1 MHTPSI
7 SRQVSGKRRVFA
19 LLLGL
24 FLLISSTCAYS
35 EGVSVSSRI
44 DALLSAQQSAAGADS
59 LQSWLNG
66 ALCKQAGSSAEWYVL
81 ALRQN
86 TQGLDYSAYA
96 DALQQYVEIAPPAS
110 ASSRLKLALLLTAC
124 GRADHPFVA
133 AARAEDIGRQGVM
146 SWIYGLHLLNNLPG
160 TAGEIDQAVASLL
173 SLQLAD
179 GGWAVMGAQSDA
191 DVTAMALQA
200 LAPTLANHSD
210 AQAAADRA
218 LALLSA
224 MQADTGDYRSMGTS
238 NCESAAQVIIAL
250 CALGIDP
257 LTDARFIKNGCSALD
272 ALLRYQ
278 LEDGSFAHTAGGAK
292 NNMATV
298 QALSALIALKR
309 FQAGQGSYY
318 LLDALPAAQQA
329 AAVGWK
335 TWSVI
340 GIAAFGIL
348 FTVILWLLKKRNYKN
363 FVFLWLICGALALA
377 LCLLRIESTG
387 DYYAPS
393 PIVSASAGEVTL
405 TIRCDTVKGR
415 TDARYIPDSA
425 VILPETSYKIA
436 ENATVYDV
444 LVQAAK
450 ENQLQLDCQ
459 GTYVASISHL
469 YEFDFG
475 NLSGWM
481 YRVNG
486 AFPDVGC
493 GEYQLSDCDRIEWLY
508 TCDLGR
514 DLP

>member
-96 DALQQYVEIAPPAS
+96 DVLQQYVEITPPAS

-146 SWIYGLHLLNNLPG
+146 SWIYGLHLLNNLPD

-218 LALLSA
+218 LALLSV

-257 LTDARFIKNGCSALD
+257 LTDARFIKNGYSALD
-272 ALLRYQ
+272 AMLRYQ
-278 LEDGSFAHTAGGAK
+278 LEDNAFAHTASGAK

-335 TWSVI
+335 TWAI
-340 GIAAFGIL
+340 IEIAAFGIL
-348 FTVILWLLKKRNYKN
+348 FTIILWLLKKRNYKN
-363 FVFLWLICGALALA
+363 FILLWLICGALALA
-377 LCLLRIESTG
+377 LCLLRIESAAN
-387 DYYAPS
+387 YYSPS
-393 PIVSASAGEVTL
+393 PTAEASMGEVTL
-405 TIRCDTVKGR
+405 TIRCDTVKGL

-425 VILPETSYKIA
+425 VILPEASYKIA

-450 ENQLQLDCQ
+450 KNQLQLDCR
-459 GTYVASISHL
+459 GTYVAGISHL

-486 AFPDVGC
+486 VFPDVGC
-493 GEYQLSDCDRIEWLY
+493 GEYQLSDGDRIEWLY

>member
-1 MHTPSI
+1 MHTPII
-7 SRQVSGKRRVFA
+7 SRQVSSKRRVFA

-24 FLLISSTCAYS
+24 FLLFSSTCAYS

-66 ALCKQAGSSAEWYVL
+66 ALCEQTGSSAEWYVL

-96 DALQQYVEIAPPAS
+96 DVLQQYVEIAPPAS

-272 ALLRYQ
+272 A
-278 LEDGSFAHTAGGAK
+278 
-292 NNMATV
+292 M
-298 QALSALIALKR
+298 LS
-309 FQAGQGSYY
+309 
-318 LLDALPAAQQA
+318 
-329 AAVGWK
+329 
-335 TWSVI
+335 
-340 GIAAFGIL
+340 
-348 FTVILWLLKKRNYKN
+348 
-363 FVFLWLICGALALA
+363 
-377 LCLLRIESTG
+377 
-387 DYYAPS
+387 
-393 PIVSASAGEVTL
+393 
-405 TIRCDTVKGR
+405 
-415 TDARYIPDSA
+415 
-425 VILPETSYKIA
+425 
-436 ENATVYDV
+436 
-444 LVQAAK
+444 
-450 ENQLQLDCQ
+450 
-459 GTYVASISHL
+459 
-469 YEFDFG
+469 
-475 NLSGWM
+475 
-481 YRVNG
+481 
-486 AFPDVGC
+486 
-493 GEYQLSDCDRIEWLY
+493 
-508 TCDLGR
+508 
-514 DLP
+514 

>member
-7 SRQVSGKRRVFA
+7 SRQGSGKRRVFA

-24 FLLISSTCAYS
+24 FLLISSTYAYS
-35 EGVSVSSRI
+35 EGISVSSRI
-44 DALLSAQQSAAGADS
+44 DTLLSAQQSAAGADS

-66 ALCKQAGSSAEWYVL
+66 ALCEQAGGSAEWYVL

-86 TQGLDYSAYA
+86 TQGLDYTAYA
-96 DALQQYVEIAPPAS
+96 DALQQYVESAPPAS

-133 AARAEDIGRQGVM
+133 AARAEEIGRQGVM

-200 LAPTLANHSD
+200 LAPTLTNHSD

-224 MQADTGDYRSMGTS
+224 MQADTGDYRSMGTP

-257 LTDARFIKNGCSALD
+257 LTDARFIKNGYSALD
-272 ALLRYQ
+272 AMLRYQ
-278 LEDGSFAHTAGGAK
+278 LEDNTFAHMAGGAK

-318 LLDALPAAQQA
+318 LLDALTSAPQSTQLSWKVW
-329 AAVGWK
+329 AV
-335 TWSVI
+335 I
-340 GIAAFGIL
+340 AIAAFGIL

-363 FVFLWLICGALALA
+363 FILLWLICGVLALA
-377 LCLLRIESTG
+377 LCLLRIESAAN
-387 DYYAPS
+387 YYAPS
-393 PIVSASAGEVTL
+393 PTVSASVGEVTL

-425 VILPETSYKIA
+425 VILPEASYKIA

-450 ENQLQLDCQ
+450 QNQLQLDCR
-459 GTYVASISHL
+459 GTYVAGISHL

-486 AFPDVGC
+486 VFPDVGC
-493 GEYQLSDCDRIEWLY
+493 GEYQLSDGDRIEWLY

>member
-96 DALQQYVEIAPPAS
+96 DALQQYVEITPPAS
-110 ASSRLKLALLLTAC
+110 ASSQLKLALLLTAC

-146 SWIYGLHLLNNLPG
+146 SWIYGLHLLNNLPD

-257 LTDARFIKNGCSALD
+257 LTDARFIKNGYSVLD
-272 ALLRYQ
+272 AMLRYQ
-278 LEDGSFAHTAGGAK
+278 LEDNAFAHTAGGDK

-309 FQAGQGSYY
+309 FQAGQESYY

-335 TWSVI
+335 TWAII

-348 FTVILWLLKKRNYKN
+348 LTVILWFLKKRNYKN
-363 FVFLWLICGALALA
+363 FILLWLICGALALA
-377 LCLLRIESTG
+377 LCLLRIESAAN
-387 DYYAPS
+387 YYAPA
-393 PIVSASAGEVTL
+393 PTAEASMGEVTL
-405 TIRCDTVKGR
+405 TIRCDTVKGL

-425 VILPETSYKIA
+425 VILPKTSYKIA

-450 ENQLQLDCQ
+450 ENQLQLDCR
-459 GTYVASISHL
+459 GTYVAGISHL

-486 AFPDVGC
+486 VFPDVGC
-493 GEYQLSDCDRIEWLY
+493 GEYQLSDDDRIEWLY

>member
-272 ALLRYQ
+272 AMLRYQ
-278 LEDGSFAHTAGGAK
+278 LEDNAFAHTVGNAK

-329 AAVGWK
+329 AADLARIK
-335 TWSVI
+335 TEKLPIPAGVQTALAEHYQALLHTNDFYQYLTLFKELGQKQTQQQSRGRKINAMDAYFYQMVERVLREEL
-340 GIAAFGIL
+340 AVAFGESQQEAGRR
-348 FTVILWLLKKRNYKN
+348 LLE
-363 FVFLWLICGALALA
+363 V
-377 LCLLRIESTG
+377 LR
-387 DYYAPS
+387 
-393 PIVSASAGEVTL
+393 
-405 TIRCDTVKGR
+405 
-415 TDARYIPDSA
+415 
-425 VILPETSYKIA
+425 
-436 ENATVYDV
+436 
-444 LVQAAK
+444 
-450 ENQLQLDCQ
+450 
-459 GTYVASISHL
+459 
-469 YEFDFG
+469 
-475 NLSGWM
+475 
-481 YRVNG
+481 
-486 AFPDVGC
+486 
-493 GEYQLSDCDRIEWLY
+493 
-508 TCDLGR
+508 
-514 DLP
+514 

>member
-96 DALQQYVEIAPPAS
+96 DALQQYVEITPPAS
-110 ASSRLKLALLLTAC
+110 ASSQLKLALLLTAC

-133 AARAEDIGRQGVM
+133 
-146 SWIYGLHLLNNLPG
+146 
-160 TAGEIDQAVASLL
+160 AGEIDQAVASLL

-257 LTDARFIKNGCSALD
+257 LTDARFIKNGYSVLD
-272 ALLRYQ
+272 AMLRYQ
-278 LEDGSFAHTAGGAK
+278 LEDNAFAHTAGGDK

-309 FQAGQGSYY
+309 FQAGQESYY

-335 TWSVI
+335 TWAII

-348 FTVILWLLKKRNYKN
+348 LTVILWFLKKRNYKN
-363 FVFLWLICGALALA
+363 FILLWLICGALALA
-377 LCLLRIESTG
+377 LCLLRIESAAN
-387 DYYAPS
+387 YYAPA
-393 PIVSASAGEVTL
+393 PTAEASMGEVTL
-405 TIRCDTVKGR
+405 TIRCDTVKGL

-425 VILPETSYKIA
+425 VILPKTSYKIA

-450 ENQLQLDCQ
+450 ENQLQLDCR
-459 GTYVASISHL
+459 GTYVAGISHL

-486 AFPDVGC
+486 VFPDVGC
-493 GEYQLSDCDRIEWLY
+493 GEYQLSDDDRIEWLY

>member
-1 MHTPSI
+1 
-7 SRQVSGKRRVFA
+7 
-19 LLLGL
+19 
-24 FLLISSTCAYS
+24 
-35 EGVSVSSRI
+35 
-44 DALLSAQQSAAGADS
+44 
-59 LQSWLNG
+59 
-66 ALCKQAGSSAEWYVL
+66 
-81 ALRQN
+81 
-86 TQGLDYSAYA
+86 
-96 DALQQYVEIAPPAS
+96 
-110 ASSRLKLALLLTAC
+110 
-124 GRADHPFVA
+124 
-133 AARAEDIGRQGVM
+133 
-146 SWIYGLHLLNNLPG
+146 
-160 TAGEIDQAVASLL
+160 
-173 SLQLAD
+173 
-179 GGWAVMGAQSDA
+179 MGAQSDA

-272 ALLRYQ
+272 AMLRYQ
-278 LEDGSFAHTAGGAK
+278 LEDNAFAHTVGNAK

-335 TWSVI
+335 TWAII

-348 FTVILWLLKKRNYKN
+348 LTVILWFLKKRNYKN
-363 FVFLWLICGALALA
+363 FILLWLICGALALA
-377 LCLLRIESTG
+377 LCLLRIESAAN
-387 DYYAPS
+387 YYAPAPTAES
-393 PIVSASAGEVTL
+393 SMGEVTL
-405 TIRCDTVKGR
+405 TIRCDTVKGL

-450 ENQLQLDCQ
+450 ENQLQLDCR
-459 GTYVASISHL
+459 GTYVVGISHL

-486 AFPDVGC
+486 VFPDVGC
-493 GEYQLSDCDRIEWLY
+493 GEYQLSDDDRIEWLY